1 MQKAISYTDMF
12 HFFLHIP
19 VAIFE
24 DLNDNQI
31 IQDCFEMEAYPL
43 SIIRDNRH
51 PLFIRLCEDFKR
63 KGVTQELKSIV
74 LAVGY
79 TKQFLS

>member
-1 MQKAISYTDMF
+1 MQRAINYTDMF
-12 HFFLHIP
+12 HFFLLIP

-31 IQDCFEMEAYPL
+31 AQDCFEMEAYPL
-43 SIIRDNRH
+43 SIIKNKKH
-51 PLFIRLCEDFKR
+51 PLFIRLCEDLKR